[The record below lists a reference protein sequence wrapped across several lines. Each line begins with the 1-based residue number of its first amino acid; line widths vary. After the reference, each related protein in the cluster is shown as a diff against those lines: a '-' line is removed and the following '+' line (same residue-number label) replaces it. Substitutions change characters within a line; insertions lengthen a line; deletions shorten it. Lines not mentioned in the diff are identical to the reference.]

1 MIKRDE
7 RFEALGFAPGV
18 TPPTVVEGPVL
29 WLAFRRRELLVERD
43 GGPLLAPGLEAL
55 GLAPR
60 VTHFLGRVG
69 EVPCFAADLD
79 ADASAPTGAAFSDL
93 RALFGRFGER
103 LFALAGRGL
112 QIVEWDRTHRFCG
125 GCGGPT
131 EPSAIER
138 SRRCAACDLVVF
150 PRLAPAIIVC
160 VERDDEIL
168 LARSPHFPPGFYSVP
183 AGFVEPGESVE
194 EAVAREIAEET
205 GVEVDDI
212 RYFGS
217 QPWPFP
223 HSLMLGFLARWRS
236 GDVRIDPT
244 ELEDAAFF
252 RYDEM
257 PQWFRGR
264 ISIAG
269 WLIEDFLARHGR

>member
-1 MIKRDE
+1 MRDE
-7 RFEALGFAPGV
+7 RFETLSFVPGV
-18 TPPTVVEGPVL
+18 AGPEAFDGPAL

-43 GGPLLAPGLEAL
+43 GGPPLTPRLDAL

-69 EVPCFAADLD
+69 DVPCFAAELD
-79 ADASAPTGAAFSDL
+79 ADAEAPPGTAFSDL
-93 RALFGRFGER
+93 RALFGRLGER
-103 LFALAGRGL
+103 LFALAGRGV
-112 QIVEWDRTHRFCG
+112 QIVDWDRTHRFCG
-125 GCGGPT
+125 ACGGPT
-131 EPSAIER
+131 VPSASER
-138 SRRCAACDLVVF
+138 SRRCAACDVVVF

-160 VERDDEIL
+160 VERGDEIL

-205 GVEVDDI
+205 GVEVEEV

-223 HSLMLGFLARWRS
+223 HSLMLGFTARWRS

-269 WLIEDFLARHGR
+269 WLIEDFLRRRGR

>member
-1 MIKRDE
+1 MRDE
-7 RFEALGFAPGV
+7 RFETLAFVPGV
-18 TPPTVVEGPVL
+18 ASPEPFEGPAL
-29 WLAFRRRELLVERD
+29 WLAYRRRELLIERD
-43 GGPLLAPGLEAL
+43 GGPPVAPQLAGLV
-55 GLAPR
+55 PR
-60 VTHFLGRVG
+60 TTHFLGRLG
-69 EVPCFAADLD
+69 DVPCFAAELD
-79 ADASAPTGAAFSDL
+79 ADAEAPPGTAFSDL
-93 RALFGRFGER
+93 RGLFGRLGDK
-103 LFALAGRGL
+103 LFALAGRGV
-112 QIVEWDRTHRFCG
+112 QIVDWDRTHRYCG
-125 GCGGPT
+125 ACGGPT
-131 EPSAIER
+131 EPSAAER
-138 SRRCAACDLVVF
+138 SRRCEACDVIAF
-150 PRLAPAIIVC
+150 PRLAPAVIVC
-160 VERDDEIL
+160 VERGDEIL

-194 EAVAREIAEET
+194 EAVAREIWEET
-205 GVEVDDI
+205 GVDVDDV

-223 HSLMLGFLARWRS
+223 HSLMLGFTARWRS

-269 WLIEDFLARHGR
+269 WLIEDFLRRHGR

>member
-1 MIKRDE
+1 MRDE
-7 RFEALGFAPGV
+7 RFERVSLVPGV
-18 TPPTVVEGPVL
+18 AAPETAGAPAL
-29 WLAFRRRELLVERD
+29 WLAFRRRELLLERD
-43 GGPLLAPGLEAL
+43 GGPPVAPRLEPL

-60 VTHFLGRVG
+60 AIHFLGHVG
-69 EVPCFAADLD
+69 DAPCFAVELAPD
-79 ADASAPTGAAFSDL
+79 AEPPPGASFSDL
-93 RALFGRFGER
+93 RALFGRLGER
-103 LFALAGRGL
+103 LFALAGRAL
-112 QIVEWDRTHRFCG
+112 QIVDWDRTHRFCG
-125 GCGGPT
+125 GCGAPT
-131 EPSAIER
+131 APSASER
-138 SRRCAACDLVVF
+138 SRRCEACELVVF
-150 PRLAPAIIVC
+150 PRLAPAVIVC

-183 AGFVEPGESVE
+183 AGFVEPGETVE
-194 EAVAREIAEET
+194 EAVARELEEET
-205 GVEVDDI
+205 GVLVEEI
-212 RYFGS
+212 RYFAS

-223 HSLMLGFLARWRS
+223 HSLMLGFTARWRS

-252 RYDEM
+252 RFDEM